1 MRAIRAFAVL
11 GVLALVAGAC
21 GGEIRRGSAE
31 SLVKNVCTDS
41 RKAESGDFFF
51 AIKGEHF
58 DGHDF
63 LNDVA
68 ARGVAAVVVERKQ
81 V

>member
-1 MRAIRAFAVL
+1 MKF
-11 GVLALVAGAC
+11 VAGTC
-21 GGEIRRGSAE
+21 GGEIRRGVVE

-41 RKAESGDFFF
+41 RKAQAGDLFF

-63 LNDVA
+63 LNEA
-68 ARGVAAVVVERKQ
+68 AAKGVAAVIIERKQ
-81 V
+81 VQSSAFRRSGAA